1 MCYLKFKVTEL
12 LSFHLFSVQLT
23 AAVVVPTDNKIRDVF
38 VAYAIEA
45 NYNMPGQIA
54 DYFPP
59 PDMPINPGDVM

>member
-1 MCYLKFKVTEL
+1 M
-12 LSFHLFSVQLT
+12 QLT